1 MKDKILSAFVLV
13 LFLFSK
19 NAFSENIT
27 IQNLEISK
35 IRAVGDYAGTTYDN
49 TIELWFLCLKGVV
62 LVKYHI

>member
-1 MKDKILSAFVLV
+1 V

-49 TIELWFLCLKGVV
+49 TIELWFSRYLEISMGNGSLIWG
-62 LVKYHI
+62 